1 MKLAV
6 MQPYIFP
13 YIGYFQ
19 LINAVDKFVFYDDV
33 NFIKKG
39 WINRNRILVNS
50 SDFLF
55 AVPLQK
61 ISQNIL
67 IKDTQIKTS
76 DYDVWKNKFLQT
88 IEMNYKKAPHFV
100 DVFKLIT
107 NILESDDLSSSGLAV
122 NSVKKISHYLDVQT
136 EFIISSQT
144 YENINLGRQ
153 NRIIDICQQ
162 EESNHYINAVGGQE
176 LYKKEDFIQQGI
188 KLNFL
193 QTLPIEYKQFKNEFI
208 PWLSIIDVLMFNST
222 EEVRIMINQY
232 ELI

>member
-1 MKLAV
+1 
-6 MQPYIFP
+6 
-13 YIGYFQ
+13 
-19 LINAVDKFVFYDDV
+19 
-33 NFIKKG
+33 
-39 WINRNRILVNS
+39 
-50 SDFLF
+50 
-55 AVPLQK
+55 
-61 ISQNIL
+61 
-67 IKDTQIKTS
+67 
-76 DYDVWKNKFLQT
+76 
-88 IEMNYKKAPHFV
+88 
-100 DVFKLIT
+100 
-107 NILESDDLSSSGLAV
+107 
-122 NSVKKISHYLDVQT
+122 LDVQT